1 MADWNVKDG
10 VTGAPLKRS
19 MKAPNSSGLRK
30 HTLQIGTRIMNDD
43 NTAEIQRRAYLIWE
57 RENRP
62 EGKHLEHW
70 LCAEAEIEAELSPAT
85 GQAESSESEPSS
97 TGSGG
102 SAAKARA
109 RRKA

>member
-1 MADWNVKDG
+1 M
-10 VTGAPLKRS
+10 
-19 MKAPNSSGLRK
+19 
-30 HTLQIGTRIMNDD
+30 ID

-62 EGKHLEHW
+62 ECRHLEHW

-85 GQAESSESEPSS
+85 GQPASGQSEPSN

-102 SAAKARA
+102 SKARTQRNA
-109 RRKA
+109 

>member
-1 MADWNVKDG
+1 
-10 VTGAPLKRS
+10 
-19 MKAPNSSGLRK
+19 
-30 HTLQIGTRIMNDD
+30 MNDH

-70 LCAEAEIEAELSPAT
+70 LCAEAEVEAELSPAT
-85 GQAESSESEPSS
+85 GQPESGHSDPSN

-102 SAAKARA
+102 STAKARA
-109 RRKA
+109 RRNA

>member
-1 MADWNVKDG
+1 
-10 VTGAPLKRS
+10 
-19 MKAPNSSGLRK
+19 
-30 HTLQIGTRIMNDD
+30 MNEVNDVI
-43 NTAEIQRRAYLIWE
+43 TAEVQRRAYLIWE

-70 LCAEAEIEAELSPAT
+70 LCAEAEVEAELGPAT
-85 GQAESSESEPSS
+85 GQPESGHSDPSN

-109 RRKA
+109 RRNA

>member
-1 MADWNVKDG
+1 
-10 VTGAPLKRS
+10 
-19 MKAPNSSGLRK
+19 MKAPNFSGPK
-30 HTLQIGTRIMNDD
+30 KTLQIGTRIMNDDNTD

-62 EGKHLEHW
+62 EGKHLECW
-70 LCAEAEIEAELSPAT
+70 LCAEAELSPAT
-85 GQAESSESEPSS
+85 GQPESGHSDPSN

-109 RRKA
+109 RRNA